1 MNIQEIISKM
11 TLEEKIRFCT
21 GEDCWRTKELSDLG
35 VPSIMMSDGPH
46 GLRCQVGKADMLG
59 INNSLPATCFP
70 TALTAA
76 QTWNPELI
84 SKEGKAIAEEA
95 IHAGVSIVLGPGC
108 NIKRNPLCGRNF
120 EYFSEDP
127 YVSGKMASAWIQGL
141 QSTGVLASL
150 KHFALNNQ
158 ETKRQNGNSL
168 VDERTMHEIYLKPF
182 EIAVKEAH
190 PGTVMCCYNKVNGIH
205 GSDHKELLSDILRT
219 QWGFDGLVV
228 TDWGAMNDRIKAF
241 QAGCDLNMPGAN
253 RYMEKAL
260 LKAVQSG
267 QLNEKE
273 IDRSVERLLKLIDK
287 CQIHKEVNTDFDEH
301 HNLSRHIAEEGAVL
315 LKNTDHLLPLQNED
329 VCLIGY
335 MAQDLRYQGTG
346 SSHINPTHLKQL
358 TEVWDV
364 PYVSCCDKE
373 GNVTETS
380 LKEAENLAK
389 NHQIAIVVAG
399 LPELYESE
407 GFDRDHMCMP
417 EGHNQMIE
425 TVTKVNPN
433 TVVLLLGGSAMEVPW
448 IESVKSVLY
457 MALPGQA
464 GAEAIVSLLKGK
476 NNPSGKLTE
485 TWPMSY
491 QDVICKDTF
500 GQKNTEYREG
510 IYVGYRYYDKA
521 QTAVRFPFGYGL
533 SYTSFAYDDMQIEG
547 NKVKVQITNT
557 GSMKGSEVVQLYVS
571 SHHGLRPVK
580 ELKRFKKIELEPKES
595 KSVEFELNQDCFEV
609 WDKGWKVI
617 QGNYEI
623 QIGSSSQQIH
633 CTKPL
638 QVDGIESVSYDSLK
652 GTWYETLEGSP
663 SRNEWEQLMGHPVPV
678 EKEAVQGEFTWDNT
692 VLEMKEHSGIMKF
705 FVKIVELFISKQFG
719 WKKDMTNPTYR
730 MMITSALDCPIRAMV
745 INVGNIMSDNMAE
758 GLIMMANGHFFK
770 GLFNIFK

>member
-1 MNIQEIISKM
+1 
-11 TLEEKIRFCT
+11 
-21 GEDCWRTKELSDLG
+21 
-35 VPSIMMSDGPH
+35 
-46 GLRCQVGKADMLG
+46 
-59 INNSLPATCFP
+59 
-70 TALTAA
+70 
-76 QTWNPELI
+76 
-84 SKEGKAIAEEA
+84 
-95 IHAGVSIVLGPGC
+95 
-108 NIKRNPLCGRNF
+108 
-120 EYFSEDP
+120 
-127 YVSGKMASAWIQGL
+127 
-141 QSTGVLASL
+141 
-150 KHFALNNQ
+150 
-158 ETKRQNGNSL
+158 
-168 VDERTMHEIYLKPF
+168 
-182 EIAVKEAH
+182 
-190 PGTVMCCYNKVNGIH
+190 
-205 GSDHKELLSDILRT
+205 
-219 QWGFDGLVV
+219 
-228 TDWGAMNDRIKAF
+228 MNDRIKAF

-273 IDRSVERLLKLIDK
+273 IDQSVERLLKLVDK

-301 HNLSRHIAEEGAVL
+301 HNLSRRIAEEGAVL

-380 LKEAENLAK
+380 LKEAENLAR

-425 TVTKVNPN
+425 TVAKVNPN

-633 CTKPL
+633 CTKSL

-663 SRNEWEQLMGHPVPV
+663 SRNEWEQLMGHPVSV

-692 VLEMKEHSGIMKF
+692 VLEMKEHSCIMKF